1 MTLEELEVE
10 NEALRDKLLRQ
21 VKELSAMTDRLETL
35 NYYHN
40 KTCHRS
46 RIQEKIV
53 VNILDASNIPF
64 YKKYFFK
71 LKLWLI
77 RKCL

>member
-1 MTLEELEVE
+1 MTLEELEVV
-10 NEALRDKLLRQ
+10 NKALREKLLIQ
-21 VKELSAMTDRLETL
+21 KEELSAMTARLETL
-35 NYYHN
+35 NYYLN

-46 RIQEKIV
+46 WIEEKIV
-53 VNILDASNIPF
+53 DNILDASNIPF